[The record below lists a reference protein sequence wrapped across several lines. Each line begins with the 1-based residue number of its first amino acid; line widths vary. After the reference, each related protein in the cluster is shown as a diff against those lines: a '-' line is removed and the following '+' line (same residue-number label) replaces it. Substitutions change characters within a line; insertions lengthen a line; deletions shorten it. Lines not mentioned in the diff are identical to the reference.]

1 MNKIIKLKNEKG
13 ATLILL
19 VVLILSSVILVSLIS
34 GDLVQNGLKMSRTQA
49 HSTKAL
55 FAAEAGVEKALNDIW
70 KTSKELDEANN
81 CLSCNNA
88 GGDNYICFNNS
99 TNCEIAL
106 TGPAPY
112 NNACGDSCGTDIC
125 NLSNDTSFK
134 IKYNCVS
141 SGASPIYSTSTYQS
155 LGVYK
160 EINRVVEIEY
170 INIEY

>member
-1 MNKIIKLKNEKG
+1 MNKIIKLKNQKG

-55 FAAEAGVEKALNDIW
+55 FAAEAGVEKVLNDIW
-70 KTSKELDEANN
+70 KTNKEIDEINN
-81 CLSCNNA
+81 CLSCNNS

-99 TNCEIAL
+99 NDCDIDL
-106 TGPAPY
+106 MGV
-112 NNACGDSCGTDIC
+112 ACSNSCSVDTC

-141 SGASPIYSTSTYQS
+141 SGGLPIYSTSTYQS

-160 EINRVVEIEY
+160 KFNRVVEVEY
-170 INIEY
+170 INIE